1 MMQENG
7 KGKIRVII
15 ADDIAETR
23 DNLSKLLYF
32 EGDIEVV
39 GAVGDGQQA
48 VNLCKRLEPNVVLMD
63 INMPVM
69 DGITATETIS
79 NEVPR
84 TSVVMMSVQG
94 DQDYLRRSMLAGARE
109 FLVKPFTGEELATAI
124 RRVNRMGASRR
135 VITVPGPAAAAAP
148 AGVTVPAVE
157 GRVFAVFSPKGGVG
171 TTTIATN
178 LAIALK
184 MTTGGSVAIM
194 DGSFVFGDV
203 GVMLNIMGNKSISD
217 LLQRMDELGT
227 DILPEFMVSHSS
239 GVQVLLAPPRPQLA
253 ELITTDHVRAV
264 LAQMRRQFDYIV
276 VDTWP
281 SFQDVAL
288 SLLDSSEKILLVT
301 TLEMTAV
308 KNVKLFLEVSDLL
321 GYKSERISLIV
332 NQADGKLGIQPKD
345 IEESLRHPVLVS
357 LPAESRA
364 ISMSVNHGVPITV
377 SAKDSQFSKAIFNLA
392 SQLVGDKTE
401 AEAPAKVSKPSL
413 GLFGRLRTAH

>member
-1 MMQENG
+1 MQESESR
-7 KGKIRVII
+7 KIRLII
-15 ADDIAETR
+15 ADDIVETR
-23 DNLSKLLYF
+23 DNLTKLLYF

-48 VNLCKRLEPNVVLMD
+48 VNLCKRLEPDVVLMD

-69 DGITATETIS
+69 DGITATEAIS
-79 NEVPR
+79 NEVPQ

-124 RRVNRMGASRR
+124 RRVNRLGAGRR
-135 VITVPGPAAAAAP
+135 VAKVSSPVAVSTAAG
-148 AGVTVPAVE
+148 AGEPVLD
-157 GRVFAVFSPKGGVG
+157 GKVFTVFSPKGGVG
-171 TTTIATN
+171 TTTIAAN

-184 MTTGGSVAIM
+184 TSTGGSVAIM
-194 DGSFVFGDV
+194 DGSLVFGDV
-203 GVMLNIMGNKSISD
+203 GVMLNIMANKSISD
-217 LLQRMDELGT
+217 LLQRIEELDADT
-227 DILPEFMVSHSS
+227 LSEFMVTHSS
-239 GVQVLLAPPRPQLA
+239 GVKVLLAPPRPQLA
-253 ELITTDHVRAV
+253 ELITADHVRRV
-264 LAQMRRQFDYIV
+264 LAQMRRQFDYVV

-321 GYKSERISLIV
+321 GYKSERIALIV
-332 NQADGKLGIQPKD
+332 NQADGKLGIHPKD

-357 LPAESRA
+357 LPADGRA
-364 ISMSVNHGVPITV
+364 ISMSINHGVPITV
-377 SAKDSQFSKAIFNLA
+377 SAKDCQFSKAVFNMA
-392 SQLVGDKTE
+392 SQLIGENT
-401 AEAPAKVSKPSL
+401 ALEAPAKANKQLP
-413 GLFGRLRTAH
+413 GLFGKLRIAAH